1 MKQELMLVIYQKKKG
16 LEDVRQACVFRRK
29 LLVACGYKDCAN
41 FLDIDVATLAD
52 YDLGRYVVTYEIKNI
67 KGG

>member
-1 MKQELMLVIYQKKKG
+1 MKGTLTLVIYKKAT
-16 LEDVRQACVFRRK
+16 EVNQACIFRRK

-52 YDLGRYVVTYEIKNI
+52 YSPGRYVITYEIKNI